1 MEPFDFAAGLR
12 VVGAGMFV
20 DDSTV
25 MECCFERVVAAAVL
39 GGEDCA
45 VVGEH

>member
-1 MEPFDFAAGLR
+1 MEPFDFAAGLG

-20 DDSTV
+20 DDSAFV
-25 MECCFERVVAAAVL
+25 EGCFERVVAAAVL